1 METVLACITFFR
13 EFLEE
18 VMTIKK
24 QSNLKSI
31 LIFMA
36 FLFECA
42 SLAIEFLISE
52 DASLLTA
59 LHFKHRYIV

>member
-36 FLFECA
+36 FLFGCT
-42 SLAIEFLISE
+42 SLGIEFLISGG
-52 DASLLTA
+52 ASLLA
-59 LHFKHRYIV
+59 VLHF

>member
-1 METVLACITFFR
+1 MGTVLACITFFS

-18 VMTIKK
+18 VMSIKK

-42 SLAIEFLISE
+42 SLAIGFLISGG
-52 DASLLTA
+52 ASLLTV

>member
-18 VMTIKK
+18 VMPIKK

-36 FLFECA
+36 FLFECV
-42 SLAIEFLISE
+42 SLGIEFLISGG
-52 DASLLTA
+52 ASLLAA
-59 LHFKHRYIV
+59 LHF

>member
-24 QSNLKSI
+24 QSNLKSV

-42 SLAIEFLISE
+42 SLGIEFLISG
-52 DASLLTA
+52 DASLLAA
-59 LHFKHRYIV
+59 LHF